1 MSDTEGLEKEEI
13 KEFSPDAYLLDYIE
27 NILQL
32 KSAFN
37 NPNP

>member
-27 NILQL
+27 NILE
-32 KSAFN
+32 K
-37 NPNP
+37 NPYLIEQ